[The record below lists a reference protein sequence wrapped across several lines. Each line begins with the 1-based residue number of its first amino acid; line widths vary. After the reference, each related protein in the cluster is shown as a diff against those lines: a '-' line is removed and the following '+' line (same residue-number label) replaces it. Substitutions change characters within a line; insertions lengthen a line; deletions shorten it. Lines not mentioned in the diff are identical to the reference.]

1 MFIYTLKRKNFDCVY
16 SHGEVC
22 LFHFSYTCIYMYTQI
37 TLNLVDFA
45 GDKNIALDFSDASLF
60 RYPGYFDY

>member
-1 MFIYTLKRKNFDCVY
+1 
-16 SHGEVC
+16 
-22 LFHFSYTCIYMYTQI
+22 MYTQI

-60 RYPGYFDY
+60 RYPGYFDYWDFVSFSLNFSFQSFNAGK